1 MKKLLTMI
9 MAALLIFTMAACT
22 AKENAGTE
30 SNTNGNKE
38 KGGGKKVLN
47 LNNGTEPTSFDPA
60 QGFDAVSWNPLNNL
74 MEGLTRLDES
84 HEPKAAA
91 AEKWDVSGDGK
102 VYTFHIR
109 KDAKWSN
116 GDDLKASD
124 FVYSWLRL
132 MDPKTGSPA
141 AFLANFIEGAESY
154 NSGKGKKEDVKI
166 KAVDDKTFE
175 VTLTSPQAYFLSVIT
190 NPCFFP
196 INEKAAAENPK
207 WFAEADSFVGNGPFS
222 LKSWQHDSNFV
233 MAKNKNYWDS
243 KSVKLDEVHWDIISD
258 TNTEY
263 QMFTT
268 GKLDSSSVPP
278 DNAEELHK
286 SGKVKSSGQAG
297 TYFFRF
303 NVTKEP
309 FQNEN
314 IRKAFALAVNQQDIV
329 DFVTKNKEKP
339 AYGFV
344 AYGFK
349 DPDGK
354 DFREASGDLIK
365 TNVEEAKS
373 LLAKGLKEEGYSK
386 LPAVTLHYS
395 TSDTHKAIAEAM
407 QEMYKKNLGVD
418 VKLANMEAAVFTEEQ
433 TALKF
438 QLSRSSFLAD
448 YSDPINF
455 LENFTTGL
463 AMNRT
468 GWSNKE
474 YDKLIRDA
482 KSESDEKKRFE
493 LMYKAEKLLMDEAP
507 IFPLYFYNN
516 SYLQSDKVEGI
527 VRHPVG
533 YMELKWADKKN

>member
-1 MKKLLTMI
+1 MKKLLTLF
-9 MAALLIFTMAACT
+9 MAALLIFSLAACT

-30 SNTNGNKE
+30 SNGSGKEE
-38 KGGGKKVLN
+38 KGDKEKVLN

-74 MEGLTRLDES
+74 MEGLTRLDDT
-84 HEPKAAA
+84 HEPKAAT
-91 AEKWDVSGDGK
+91 AEKWDVSEDGK

-116 GDDLKASD
+116 GDDVKAQD

-132 MDPKTGSPA
+132 MDQKTASPA

-154 NSGKGKKEDVKI
+154 NSGKGKAEDVKI

-175 VTLTSPQAYFLSVIT
+175 VTLTSPQAYFLSVIS

-196 INEKAAAENPK
+196 INEKVAKENPK
-207 WFAEADSFVGNGPFS
+207 WFAEADSFVGNGPFT
-222 LKSWQHDSNFV
+222 LASWEHDSNFV
-233 MAKNKNYWDS
+233 MEKNKNYWDN
-243 KSVKLDEVHWDIISD
+243 KTVKLDKVHWDIISD

-268 GKLDSSSVPP
+268 NKLDSSSVPP
-278 DNAEELHK
+278 DNADQLHK
-286 SGKVKSSGQAG
+286 EGKVKSSGQAG

-309 FQNEN
+309 FTNKD
-314 IRKAFALAVNQQDIV
+314 IRRAFAMAVNQQDIV

-349 DPDGK
+349 DANGK
-354 DFREASGDLIK
+354 DFRETSGDLLK
-365 TNVEEAKS
+365 TNVEEAKK
-373 LLAKGLKEEGYSK
+373 LLEKGMKDEGYSK
-386 LPAVTLHYS
+386 LPEVTLHYS
-395 TSDTHKAIAEAM
+395 TSDQHKAIAEAL
-407 QEMYKKNLGVD
+407 QDMYKKNLGVD
-418 VKLANMEAAVFTEEQ
+418 IKLANMESAVFTEEQ

-474 YDKLIRDA
+474 YDKLIKDA
-482 KSESDEKKRFE
+482 KNEADESKRFE
-493 LMYKAEKLLMDEAP
+493 LMYQAEKLLMEEAP

-533 YMELKWADKKN
+533 YMELKWADKK